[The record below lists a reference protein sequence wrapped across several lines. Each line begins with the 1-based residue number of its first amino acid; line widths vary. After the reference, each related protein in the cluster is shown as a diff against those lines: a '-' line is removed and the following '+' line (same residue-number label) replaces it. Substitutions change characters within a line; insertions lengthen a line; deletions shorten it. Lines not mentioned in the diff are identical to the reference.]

1 MHSAAASH
9 DLAGGLKVCLIII
22 CPFFNFIDLKYPP
35 PRSRHKSKMAP
46 TKSNTKPKATR
57 HRKTSGS
64 RRRDD
69 PQRLQN
75 DKENASPVV
84 NAAVAKG
91 AEAKVRREHDA
102 NDIREKNWWK
112 VHVAKAAVL
121 IERCSKSLRWDV
133 AEAKQVF
140 DSYRQFLLLK
150 KELGD
155 WDATQLVPCWPVDEM
170 WGEHSQMEDYNHE
183 MKDLLGHVIEHR
195 SLLVA
200 MMDAPTEADALL
212 TEVREQIEEQVR
224 LERTTREAL
233 KRRFGSRHDDEMW
246 SAVTVSIVN
255 QLGVETTFEVNRRE
269 PLSNAFSVYAKI
281 DKGESIE
288 KYQFSYAGK
297 IISLEKGD
305 REDTPIRLGF
315 GRRAKIEASHID
327 KAAFT
332 IQYSPE
338 KQRGFLVEKTSM
350 IYKAFEEF
358 AREVMDT
365 ERSNLVFV
373 LEDERVYGYES
384 SIALGLKCR
393 DNAVIRA
400 VDAGLHK
407 GKNCICCNP
416 WLAEN
421 LDKYTNNED
430 AHDEDSSDDA
440 SDAF

>member
-1 MHSAAASH
+1 MNF
-9 DLAGGLKVCLIII
+9 LCPKQKTIIV
-22 CPFFNFIDLKYPP
+22 FFTE
-35 PRSRHKSKMAP
+35 KSK
-46 TKSNTKPKATR
+46 KKPNATR
-57 HRKTSGS
+57 HRKTSGTH
-64 RRRDD
+64 RRDD
-69 PQRLQN
+69 PRRLQN
-75 DKENASPVV
+75 EKENAPPVV

-91 AEAKVRREHDA
+91 AEAKVRRDHDA
-102 NDIREKNWWK
+102 NDIREKNWWR
-112 VHVAKAAVL
+112 VHVAKAAAL
-121 IERCSKSLRWDV
+121 IERCSKLLRWDV

-155 WDATQLVPCWPVDEM
+155 WEATRLVPCWPVDEM
-170 WGEHSQMEDYNHE
+170 WREHSQMEDYDHD
-183 MKDLLGHVIEHR
+183 MKDLLGHVIERR

-200 MMDAPTEADALL
+200 MVDEPTEADAPTEVGAL
-212 TEVREQIEEQVR
+212 TEVREQVEEQVR

-233 KRRFGSRHDDEMW
+233 KRRFGSRHDDELW
-246 SAVTVSIVN
+246 AAVPVCIVN

-338 KQRGFLVEKTSM
+338 KQRGFLVKKTSM

-373 LEDERVYGYES
+373 LGDERVYGYES

-407 GKNCICCNP
+407 GKNCTCCNP
-416 WLAEN
+416 WLADN
-421 LDKYTNNED
+421 LDKSNNED
-430 AHDEDSSDDA
+430 AQDEDSSDDA
-440 SDAF
+440 TDAL

>member
-1 MHSAAASH
+1 
-9 DLAGGLKVCLIII
+9 
-22 CPFFNFIDLKYPP
+22 
-35 PRSRHKSKMAP
+35 MAP

-69 PQRLQN
+69 PRRLQN

-91 AEAKVRREHDA
+91 AEAKLRREQDS

-112 VHVAKAAVL
+112 AHVAKAANL
-121 IERCSKSLRWDV
+121 IERCSKSFRWDV

-140 DSYRQFLLLK
+140 DSYRQFLMLK

-155 WDATQLVPCWPVDEM
+155 WDATRLVPCWPVDEM
-170 WGEHSQMEDYNHE
+170 WGEHSRMEDYDRD
-183 MKDLLGHVIEHR
+183 MKDLLGHVIVRR

-200 MMDAPTEADALL
+200 MVDTPTEADAPTEVGAAL
-212 TEVREQIEEQVR
+212 TEVREEMEEQLR

-233 KRRFGSRHDDEMW
+233 KRRFGSRHDDELW
-246 SAVTVSIVN
+246 DAVSVCIVN
-255 QLGVETTFEVNRRE
+255 QLGVETTFTVNWRE
-269 PLSNAFSVYAKI
+269 PLFHAFSVHAKI

-288 KYQFSYAGK
+288 KYQFTYAGK

-305 REDTPIRLGF
+305 RDDTPIRLGF
-315 GRRAKIEASHID
+315 GRHAKIEASHID

-350 IYKAFEEF
+350 IYEAFEEF
-358 AREVMDT
+358 ARDVMDT
-365 ERSNLVFV
+365 ERSNFVFV

-407 GKNCICCNP
+407 GKNCVCCNP
-416 WLAEN
+416 LLADN

-430 AHDEDSSDDA
+430 AQDEDSADDA
-440 SDAF
+440 SDSF